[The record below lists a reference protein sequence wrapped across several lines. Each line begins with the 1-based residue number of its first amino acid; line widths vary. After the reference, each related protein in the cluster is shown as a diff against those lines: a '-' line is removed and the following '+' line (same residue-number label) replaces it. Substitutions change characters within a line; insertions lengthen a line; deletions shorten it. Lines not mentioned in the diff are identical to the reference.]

1 MPSPSRV
8 RSSPTPI
15 SILSDLLMDE
25 SIPRP
30 IDLDEDIMGPSEH
43 FNILDIL
50 KPSRSIDYDL
60 YDLVGLSWKF
70 IEDLEWEIMELP
82 NFEKSLVIVE
92 ETLKRVVGIRDTVG
106 DTCRQLE
113 TQLKESRMKIVV
125 ARKIQAKVEWALL

>member
-125 ARKIQAKVEWALL
+125 ARKIQAKVE